1 MITKLKKK
9 IFHLK
14 NIFQTASTILG
25 KNINM
30 KFEMVHQMGKYNSK
44 QQVTISYNKEEN
56 ICGYFD
62 MSTRYVRFMTFDIS
76 PKKYHKPFQFKV
88 VKQDRFNY

>member
-1 MITKLKKK
+1 
-9 IFHLK
+9 
-14 NIFQTASTILG
+14 
-25 KNINM
+25 
-30 KFEMVHQMGKYNSK
+30 MGKYNSK

-88 VKQDRFNY
+88 VKQERFNY